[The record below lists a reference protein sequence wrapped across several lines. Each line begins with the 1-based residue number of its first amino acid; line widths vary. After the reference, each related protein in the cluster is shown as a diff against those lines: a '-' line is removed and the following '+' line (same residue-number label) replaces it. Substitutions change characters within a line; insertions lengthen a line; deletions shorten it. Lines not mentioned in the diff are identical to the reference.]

1 MDPAVRAR
9 LRGSAWILLAVLLLV
24 AWRLWRLG

>member
-1 MDPAVRAR
+1 VDPAVRAR
-9 LRGSAWILLAVLLLV
+9 LRGSALILFALLLVV

>member
-1 MDPAVRAR
+1 VDPAVRAR
-9 LRGSAWILLAVLLLV
+9 LRGSAFILLALLLLV

>member
-9 LRGSAWILLAVLLLV
+9 LRGSALILLAILLLL